1 MAFISISDLL
11 IQVGK
16 PIIKTLWDLTKDN
29 FDDHESRIAGVEQG
43 ATKVEAWNSLTR
55 VRGNAASLTG
65 LSVFRAPADMQLIE
79 ARVNIFEIGGSTGIL
94 EYDVKRSDADAL
106 DFALAN
112 SVFTTKPSIDMGTAS
127 DFDQSTNAVFDINE
141 QTLAKDDQLRLD
153 ITSLP
158 VNMTV
163 FQIFLLG
170 ELD

>member
-1 MAFISISDLL
+1 MAYISISAFL

-43 ATKVEAWNSLTR
+43 ANKITAWNSLVR
-55 VRGNAASLTG
+55 VRGNADSLTG

-79 ARVNIFEIGGSTGIL
+79 ARVNIFEINGATGTL
-94 EYDVKRSDADAL
+94 EYDVKRSNANAL
-106 DFALAN
+106 DFSLAN
-112 SVFTTKPSIDMGTAS
+112 SVFTTKPSITMAGAS

-158 VNMTV
+158 VTMTR